1 MGGDNVKSPEEIML
15 NQKNSQKLVDIK
27 SVNPVAWK
35 KIEGYRKK
43 NIIMNDAVKY
53 DGEKYPVD
61 FPTSYEW
68 NIGLLEKVD
77 HILGECGVFE
87 DVLGTYSLKTYNAL
101 LQLVALHSD
110 KLRYIL
116 G

>member
-1 MGGDNVKSPEEIML
+1 MGGDNIKSPEEIML

-27 SVNPVAWK
+27 SSHPSKWIA
-35 KIEGYRKK
+35 IENYCIK
-43 NIIMNDAVKY
+43 NIMMNDAVDFDEAKYPDGYLTKY
-53 DGEKYPVD
+53 D
-61 FPTSYEW
+61 F

-77 HILGECGVFE
+77 EILGQCDVSE
-87 DVLGTYSLKTYNAL
+87 DVLGTYSMKTYKAL
-101 LQLVALHSD
+101 IQLVALHSD

>member
-1 MGGDNVKSPEEIML
+1 MGGDHIKSPEVIML
-15 NQKNSQKLVDIK
+15 NQKNSHKLVAIK
-27 SVNPVAWK
+27 ESNPSKWAA
-35 KIEGYRKK
+35 IENYCIK
-43 NIIMNDAVKY
+43 NVIMNDAVEFGEAEYPDGYLTTY
-53 DGEKYPVD
+53 DY
-61 FPTSYEW
+61 
-68 NIGLLEKVD
+68 NMGLLEKVD
-77 HILGECGVFE
+77 HILGECDVFE

>member
-1 MGGDNVKSPEEIML
+1 
-15 NQKNSQKLVDIK
+15 
-27 SVNPVAWK
+27 
-35 KIEGYRKK
+35 
-43 NIIMNDAVKY
+43 MNDAVKY
-53 DGEKYPVD
+53 DGEEYPD
-61 FPTSYEW
+61 GYLTSYDF

-77 HILGECGVFE
+77 HILGECDAFE
-87 DVLGTYSLKTYNAL
+87 DVLGAYSLKTYNAL

>member
-1 MGGDNVKSPEEIML
+1 MGGDNIKSPEEIML

-35 KIEGYRKK
+35 KIEGYCIK

>member
-1 MGGDNVKSPEEIML
+1 MGGDNIKSPEEIML

-35 KIEGYRKK
+35 KIEGYCIK

-87 DVLGTYSLKTYNAL
+87 DVLGTYSMKTYNAL
-101 LQLVALHSD
+101 IQLVALHSD